1 MSNFIC
7 PTCGFKNIDCGK
19 DGYKTDRE
27 VELEKDIDRLSD
39 RNAKLEKKL
48 HIAVKALEEYAD
60 PYKWDNCIMKFIA
73 YDQQEIVN
81 NGCFTSNGFEKAQEA
96 LAKIKEIK

>member
-7 PTCGFKNIDCGK
+7 PHCQQVIDDGSDGF
-19 DGYKTDRE
+19 TSDRE
-27 VELEKDIDRLSD
+27 IE
-39 RNAKLEKKL
+39 LEKKL
-48 HIAVKALEEYAD
+48 EIAVKALEEYAD

-96 LAKIKEIK
+96 LAKIKEIKG